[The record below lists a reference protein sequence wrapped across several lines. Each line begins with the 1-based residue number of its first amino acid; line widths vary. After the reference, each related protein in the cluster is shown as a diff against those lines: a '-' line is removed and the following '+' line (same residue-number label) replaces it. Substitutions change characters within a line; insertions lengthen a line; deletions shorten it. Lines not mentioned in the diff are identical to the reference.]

1 MINLLERIL
10 IWAQARLPDAQGD
23 WIEDLR
29 LEAQHVPRGFRRVQF
44 LWGGVQAAF
53 GQILW
58 ESVGPRKLGQALFA
72 LSGTAVCLFGFISSF
87 RIEDPIVKLAFY
99 ILLMIYGIAAM
110 LAVINLKLLKRFTL
124 SGSLFMGAV
133 WIFLGIQTFLPV
145 DFPIIYVRALSIEG
159 SFVLMSLFIGASYLA
174 WVERPEHA

>member
-72 LSGTAVCLFGFISSF
+72 LFGTAVCLLGFISSF
-87 RIEDPIVKLAFY
+87 RIEDPIV
-99 ILLMIYGIAAM
+99 
-110 LAVINLKLLKRFTL
+110 KLLKRFTL

-133 WIFLGIQTFLPV
+133 WMFLGIQTFLPV